1 MMRARHGA
9 FALASSPDCLDL
21 IIGPIIGVALVFTSD
36 APNVVSV
43 AEPDQHKERRHGIP
57 PQIDG

>member
-1 MMRARHGA
+1 MTRARHG
-9 FALASSPDCLDL
+9 ALASSPDCLDL
-21 IIGPIIGVALVFTSD
+21 IIGPIIGVALVFTSHT
-36 APNVVSV
+36 PNVASV

>member
-1 MMRARHGA
+1 MHLRD
-9 FALASSPDCLDL
+9 ALAPAASPDCLDL
-21 IIGPIIGVALVFTSD
+21 IIGPIIGVALVFTHE
-36 APNVVSV
+36 APNVASV